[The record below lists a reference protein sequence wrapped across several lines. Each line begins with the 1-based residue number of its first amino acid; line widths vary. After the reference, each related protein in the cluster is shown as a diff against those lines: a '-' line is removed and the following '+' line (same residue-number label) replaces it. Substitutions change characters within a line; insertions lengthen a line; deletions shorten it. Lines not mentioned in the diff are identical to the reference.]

1 MNVNKDQKKIRFK
14 NRYFFIII
22 LKIKRWKEGELL
34 GIGSFG
40 KVVLG
45 LNKDNGSMMAV

>member
-1 MNVNKDQKKIRFK
+1 MDVMNDNKDQKKI
-14 NRYFFIII
+14 
-22 LKIKRWKEGELL
+22 RWKEGELL

-45 LNKDNGSMMAV
+45 LN